1 MSKHERRDSESVADM
16 LARSRVVLDG
26 HFLLTSGLHSPR
38 YLEKFRLLQYPE
50 YTGRLCGMVAEH
62 FRGSGVE
69 VVAGPALGGVILAY
83 EVARLLGVRAVYAER
98 VGEGRGFRRGLSIES
113 GEKTLVVDDI
123 LTTGGSVVDVV
134 KAVQALGGEV
144 VGVGVLIDRSGGG
157 VEVGA
162 PMYSCHR
169 VEVPAY
175 KPEECPECR
184 DGAQITQPGGG
195 VVGGMPSA

>member
-1 MSKHERRDSESVADM
+1 MTDEHESERGESLEVM
-16 LARSRVVLDG
+16 LARAQVVMDG

-50 YTGRLCGMVAEH
+50 YTERMCRMVAGH
-62 FRGSGVE
+62 FKGEGIE

-98 VGEGRGFRRGLSIES
+98 VGAGRGFRRGLSIKA

-123 LTTGGSVVDVV
+123 LTTGGSVVDVL
-134 KAVQALGGEV
+134 KAVDETGGEV

-162 PMYSCHR
+162 PLYWCHT
-169 VEVPAY
+169 VEVPTY
-175 KPEECPECR
+175 RPEECPACR
-184 DGAQITQPGGG
+184 EGVALERLGGG
-195 VVGGMPSA
+195 

>member
-1 MSKHERRDSESVADM
+1 MSEDNKTSSENIGEM
-16 LARSRVVLDG
+16 LSRAKVVLDG

-50 YTGRLCGMVAEH
+50 YTGRLCRMVADH
-62 FRGSGVE
+62 FEGSGVE

-98 VGEGRGFRRGLSIES
+98 VGEGRGFRRGLSVGA
-113 GEKTLVVDDI
+113 GEKTLIVDDI
-123 LTTGGSVVDVV
+123 LTTGGSVVDVIN
-134 KAVQALGGEV
+134 AVQEADGDTI
-144 VGVGVLIDRSGGG
+144 GVGVLIDRSGGG

-169 VEVPAY
+169 VDVPTY
-175 KPEECPECR
+175 GPEDCPECQR
-184 DGAQITQPGGG
+184 GVPIMRPGGG
-195 VVGGMPSA
+195 

>member
-123 LTTGGSVVDVV
+123 LTTGGLS
-134 KAVQALGGEV
+134 
-144 VGVGVLIDRSGGG
+144 LI
-157 VEVGA
+157 
-162 PMYSCHR
+162 H
-169 VEVPAY
+169 
-175 KPEECPECR
+175 
-184 DGAQITQPGGG
+184 I
-195 VVGGMPSA
+195 

>member
-1 MSKHERRDSESVADM
+1 MSPQDSSSNDDIGDM
-16 LARSRVVLDG
+16 LTKAEVVLDG

-50 YTGRLCGMVAEH
+50 YTGRMCRMVADH
-62 FRGSGVE
+62 FGESGVE

-83 EVARLLGVRAVYAER
+83 EVARLLDVRAVYAER
-98 VGEGRGFRRGLSIES
+98 VGDGRGFRRGLSIEA

-123 LTTGGSVVDVV
+123 LTTGGSVVDVIN
-134 KAVQALGGEV
+134 AVRSGGGVV
-144 VGVGVLIDRSGGG
+144 VGAGILIDRSGGG

-169 VEVPAY
+169 VEVPTYTA
-175 KPEECPECR
+175 EECPLCR
-184 DGAQITQPGGG
+184 DGVPISRQGGT
-195 VVGGMPSA
+195 